1 MVFSSAGDLGKKE
14 MQQGEEPL
22 VVKTEECFIND

>member
-1 MVFSSAGDLGKKE
+1 MFGSTGDLGKKE
-14 MQQGEEPL
+14 MQQEEEPL